1 MSVLTYKKAKELL
14 APGDTVF
21 IIEGGEVVE
30 QKILRINPN
39 SLTVEDGCLY
49 FEDVGA
55 SWWLT
60 KRVALDTL
68 ELLTQRR

>member
-1 MSVLTYKKAKELL
+1 MLTYAKAKALL
-14 APGDTVF
+14 TPGDTVF
-21 IIEGGEVVE
+21 IIEGGQIVE
-30 QKILRINPN
+30 QRILSIHRN
-39 SLTVEDGCLY
+39 SLTVEDGYLY

-55 SWWLT
+55 TWWLT